1 MRGFREVWT
10 ALFFGTGFLVSSPV
24 QGQDS
29 LPAYLTRETSGPDF
43 SVQGEYLGLIG
54 DVYPLAAQTISRGS
68 GIFEGIL
75 LEVVYPVP
83 DGMRGHGFI

>member
-43 SVQGEYLGLIG
+43 LFRVNIW
-54 DVYPLAAQTISRGS
+54 V
-68 GIFEGIL
+68 
-75 LEVVYPVP
+75 
-83 DGMRGHGFI
+83 